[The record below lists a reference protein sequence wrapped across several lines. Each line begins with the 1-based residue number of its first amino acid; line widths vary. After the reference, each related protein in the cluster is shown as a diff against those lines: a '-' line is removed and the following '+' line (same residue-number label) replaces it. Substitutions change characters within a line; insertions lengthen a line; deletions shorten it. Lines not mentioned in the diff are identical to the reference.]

1 MRIQI
6 KAHFNKQT
14 KDSKKELLQFYVK
27 GEDESKPELNQ
38 LCREIVELHIEGVDQ
53 ALTAEFSNLNKDS
66 KKSVLGFIVKGD
78 TSAAQSFEFYKKA
91 GSDITL
97 TISESQM
104 SIDEFDEAREGVQ
117 YKLAQDGTVVVDEE
131 DDDQMDI
138 DEVMKGVD
146 ETPSNVT
153 SLTGKQTKKQK
164 EEAARLAAEAQLQ
177 QEAAVNQTKLPF
189 SDDPDDDDLPL

>member
-1 MRIQI
+1 MKLTI

-38 LCREIVELHIEGVDQ
+38 LCREVVELHIEGVDQ

-104 SIDEFDEAREGVQ
+104 SIDEFEESHQGMKATLNG
-117 YKLAQDGTVVVDEE
+117 DGTIDLDEE
-131 DDDQMDI
+131 DDEQVTI
-138 DEVMKGVD
+138 DEVMKDVD

-153 SLTGKQTKKQK
+153 NISNKRKTKAEKEAEKQ
-164 EEAARLAAEAQLQ
+164 AAE
-177 QEAAVNQTKLPF
+177 KDPLPF
-189 SDDPDDDDLPL
+189 SDDPDDLPL

>member
-1 MRIQI
+1 MKLTI

-38 LCREIVELHIEGVDQ
+38 LCREIVELKIEGVDQ
-53 ALTAEFSNLNKDS
+53 TLTAEFSNLNKDS

-104 SIDEFDEAREGVQ
+104 SIDEFDEAREGIRGSVNS
-117 YKLAQDGTVVVDEE
+117 DGTVDIEE
-131 DDDQMDI
+131 DDDDQVTI
-138 DEVMKGVD
+138 DEVMQDID
-146 ETPSNVT
+146 EAPSNVT
-153 SLTGKQTKKQK
+153 SLSNKRKSKADK
-164 EEAARLAAEAQLQ
+164 EADKVAEAQQ
-177 QEAAVNQTKLPF
+177 DVAINESPLPF
-189 SDDPDDDDLPL
+189 SDDPDDLPL